1 MYRIDNSTSVTT
13 APDIPAAGSEKFW
26 TNGDPGAGVAAT
38 KLDSWWFNMIQE
50 EIRQAVVDAGL
61 IPNKSDNTQLSQ
73 AIQNRIA
80 AAGSGIPPGTLH
92 PWPTETFPEGYL
104 LCNGA
109 AVSRTTYPNLFTV
122 IGTTYGAGDGATTF
136 NLPDLR
142 GRFPLGKDD
151 MGGASANRVTD
162 GQADV
167 LGGFGGEENHM
178 LTIAEMPSHS
188 HSYVAASHSG
198 SGMNF
203 NGSGDGVVG
212 STTGATGGGQAHN
225 NMPPYMT
232 LNYIIKV

>member
-1 MYRIDNSTSVTT
+1 MYRIDNATSVTT
-13 APDIPAAGSEKFW
+13 APDVPAAGTEKYW

-50 EIRQAVVDAGL
+50 EIRKVVVDAGL
-61 IPNKSDNTQLSQ
+61 IPNKNDNTQLSQ

-80 AAGSGIPPGTLH
+80 AAGSGIPSGTLH
-92 PWPTETFPEGYL
+92 PWPTEVVPEGYL

-109 AVSRTTYPNLFTV
+109 PVSRITYPNLFVV
-122 IGTTYGAGDGATTF
+122 IGTTYGAGDGSTTF

-167 LGGFGGEENHM
+167 LGGFGGTENHT
-178 LTIAEMPSHS
+178 LTVAEMPSHS
-188 HSYVAASHSG
+188 HSYVVISHSG
-198 SGMNF
+198 SGMNV
-203 NGSGDGVVG
+203 NGSGDGVSG
-212 STTGATGGGQAHN
+212 STTGATGSGQAHN

>member
-1 MYRIDNSTSVTT
+1 MYRIDNATSVTT
-13 APDIPAAGSEKFW
+13 APDVSPAGTEKFW

-50 EIRQAVVDAGL
+50 EIRKVVVDAGL
-61 IPNKSDNTQLSQ
+61 IPNKNDNTQLSQ

-80 AAGSGIPPGTLH
+80 AAGSGIPSGTLH
-92 PWPTETFPEGYL
+92 PWPTDTVPEGYL
-104 LCNGA
+104 LCDGV
-109 AVSRTTYPNLFTV
+109 AVSRTIYSALFAV
-122 IGTTYGAGDGATTF
+122 IGTTYGAGNGSTTF

-151 MGGASANRVTD
+151 MGGTSANRVID

-167 LGGFGGEENHM
+167 LGGFGGTETHT
-178 LTIAEMPSHS
+178 LTVAEMPNHA
-188 HSYVAASHSG
+188 HSYSVVSSSG

-203 NGSGDGVVG
+203 NGSGDGPVASNTG
-212 STTGATGGGQAHN
+212 SAGSSQAHN